1 MEGPREAGQLKRHAP
16 ATARNSEPLAEVLA
30 KELPDCG
37 LVLEIASGTGEHA
50 IFMARR
56 FPMLRWQPS
65 DQDASALE
73 SIASWAGE
81 AGLANLLEPI
91 DLDASD
97 DTWPID
103 AADAILCVNMIHIS
117 PWSASEGLFRG
128 AAKLLEKGA
137 PIILYGPY
145 LEEGTETV
153 ASNLSFDA
161 SLKAR
166 DAAWGLRSLET
177 VDELAARNGFS
188 RSARHEM
195 PANNLTVVFRRT

>member
-1 MEGPREAGQLKRHAP
+1 MKRHAP

>member
-1 MEGPREAGQLKRHAP
+1 MKRHAP
-16 ATARNSEPLAEVLA
+16 ATARNSEPLAEVLE

-73 SIASWAGE
+73 SIAAWAGE
-81 AGLANLLEPI
+81 AGLANLQEPI
-91 DLDASD
+91 ELDASGEA
-97 DTWPID
+97 WPID

-117 PWSASEGLFRG
+117 PWSATEGLFRG
-128 AAKLLEKGA
+128 AATLLDKGA
-137 PIILYGPY
+137 PLILYGPY
-145 LEEGTETV
+145 LEEGTETA

-166 DAAWGLRSLET
+166 DTAWGLRLLEA
-177 VDELAARNGFS
+177 VDELAASNGFT
-188 RSARHEM
+188 RSARHKM
-195 PANNLTVVFRRT
+195 PANNLTIVFRRT